1 VCNQLDFQLNEL
13 LILQESNL
21 RFQSLRFFQVK
32 NQEEN
37 LSMAPKRKRSVLAT
51 SDKVVDDE
59 SKNKT
64 LVLEKPAQVVSNT
77 NNETA
82 LVHSS
87 SSSSAAAA
95 SSSEDEQM
103 MMDGEVDEVIA
114 RNERIAK
121 AITVPYRPG
130 CIYDHEEVLAL
141 AKRLEAHLD
150 ADFQD
155 NEHTAASTS
164 ALDVTTDISSSSSSS
179 SGTGTG
185 GGGKYSLAIINRLEA
200 ELKANEEKAVDARSM
215 HRLNPSDST
224 TEALVQIEST
234 RKRIEAELKR
244 TFKKRAL
251 RYRRNLLENIL
262 RVTLTDKASIAN
274 AAANAA
280 SNASSSLSNGS
291 IQEGEN
297 EDGVLVTV
305 GVDSGETVKT
315 LNVSRITNVCINCG
329 NNDESK
335 FIDDQRQGDVIC
347 TECGAVCVEHAI
359 HDGDWVRSFE
369 GEETTS
375 QVGPAPDP
383 LLSNRANLRTSFGI
397 TLGVSKAKMRQM
409 RLMSEAIEMGTS
421 GAAGVSDKRTRV
433 SYMDRQKVKASELL
447 TSACERLDL
456 PRPVLDRA
464 KRYFAAFRDS
474 RQHVTALNTTIA
486 SALLAA
492 VEESLFYRLR
502 YESKSVI
509 SSGSVSG
516 VSISVSAGASNLS
529 SGAAGGGESSQT
541 TSSTSLIKKEPSR
554 AELSISS
561 QLPPPPPPSQLTK
574 EEKEEIE
581 RKALQRAEREDKL
594 ARAMGLLGP
603 SKMIYGD
610 REAASSLP
618 LSSSSSS
625 AAIGD
630 TVMKGDGKSSTQV
643 LDDEEEDEDEAI
655 LRKIE
660 EERRASRGRL
670 IWSHKG
676 IKNSSSTS
684 SSSGDPPPPPPSS

>member
-1 VCNQLDFQLNEL
+1 
-13 LILQESNL
+13 
-21 RFQSLRFFQVK
+21 LRFFKVK

-37 LSMAPKRKRSVLAT
+37 LSMATKRKRSVLAT

-103 MMDGEVDEVIA
+103 MMDGEVDDVIA

-179 SGTGTG
+179 STGTGTG

-224 TEALVQIEST
+224 TEALAQIEST

-251 RYRRNLLENIL
+251 RYRRNVLENIL

-280 SNASSSLSNGS
+280 SNASSSLSNDS

-397 TLGVSKAKMRQM
+397 TLGVSKAKMRQI

-529 SGAAGGGESSQT
+529 SGAAGGESSQT

-581 RKALQRAEREDKL
+581 RKALQRAEREEKL

-625 AAIGD
+625 SAAIGD
-630 TVMKGDGKSSTQV
+630 TVMEGGNKSST
-643 LDDEEEDEDEAI
+643 LDSDDDEDEDEAI

-684 SSSGDPPPPPPSS
+684 SSSGDPPPPPPHSS

>member
-1 VCNQLDFQLNEL
+1 
-13 LILQESNL
+13 
-21 RFQSLRFFQVK
+21 
-32 NQEEN
+32 
-37 LSMAPKRKRSVLAT
+37 MATKRKRSVLAT

-103 MMDGEVDEVIA
+103 MMDGEVDDVIA

-179 SGTGTG
+179 STGTGTG

-224 TEALVQIEST
+224 TEALAQIEST

-251 RYRRNLLENIL
+251 RYRRNVLENIL

-280 SNASSSLSNGS
+280 SNASSSLSNDS

-397 TLGVSKAKMRQM
+397 TLGVSKAKMRQI

-529 SGAAGGGESSQT
+529 SGAAGGESSQT

-581 RKALQRAEREDKL
+581 RKALQRAEREEKL

-625 AAIGD
+625 SAAIGD
-630 TVMKGDGKSSTQV
+630 TVMEGGNKSST
-643 LDDEEEDEDEAI
+643 LDSDDDEDEDEAI

-684 SSSGDPPPPPPSS
+684 SSSGDPPPPPPHSS

>member
-1 VCNQLDFQLNEL
+1 
-13 LILQESNL
+13 
-21 RFQSLRFFQVK
+21 
-32 NQEEN
+32 
-37 LSMAPKRKRSVLAT
+37 MAPKRKRAA
-51 SDKVVDDE
+51 VVAAE
-59 SKNKT
+59 
-64 LVLEKPAQVVSNT
+64 EEPAQKIAAVTEVSVSPS
-77 NNETA
+77 A
-82 LVHSS
+82 ISPPLHSS
-87 SSSSAAAA
+87 SSSSSSSA
-95 SSSEDEQM
+95 SSSEDEH
-103 MMDGEVDEVIA
+103 MMDGEVDDAIA
-114 RNERIAK
+114 RDARIAK
-121 AITVPYRPG
+121 AITLPYRPG

-155 NEHTAASTS
+155 NEHTAASAST
-164 ALDVTTDISSSSSSS
+164 LDATTESSSSSSVGNS
-179 SGTGTG
+179 
-185 GGGKYSLAIINRLEA
+185 GKYSLAIIHRLET

-215 HRLNPSDST
+215 HRQNPSDAT
-224 TEALVQIEST
+224 TEALAQIEST
-234 RKRIEAELKR
+234 RKRIDADLKR
-244 TFKKRAL
+244 TLKKRVL

-262 RVTLTDKASIAN
+262 RVTLTDKVSMAN
-274 AAANAA
+274 AAAAAAAA
-280 SNASSSLSNGS
+280 SASSSSSSSSSS
-291 IQEGEN
+291 I
-297 EDGVLVTV
+297 DGVDIESSLVTV

-315 LNVSRITNVCINCG
+315 LNVSRITNVCNNCG
-329 NNDESK
+329 NSDESK

-369 GEETTS
+369 GEESTS

-383 LLSNRANLRTSFGI
+383 LLSNRANLRTTFGI

-464 KRYFAAFRDS
+464 RRYFASFRDS

-509 SSGSVSG
+509 SSASVSG
-516 VSISVSAGASNLS
+516 VSISLNAVASS
-529 SGAAGGGESSQT
+529 STGGGGGGGGGGGEMARLT
-541 TSSTSLIKKEPSR
+541 TKTSVLKREPAQHMASM
-554 AELSISS
+554 EISS
-561 QLPPPPPPSQLTK
+561 QLSPPLLSLPVTVLSA
-574 EEKEEIE
+574 EEKEEIAK
-581 RKALQRAEREDKL
+581 KAIQRAEREEKL

-603 SKMIYGD
+603 SRMIYGD
-610 REAASSLP
+610 REAASSLQ

-625 AAIGD
+625 
-630 TVMKGDGKSSTQV
+630 TSSSSTSAAATDSV
-643 LDDEEEDEDEAI
+643 SAKEGAMDVDIMDSNAIDSDEDEDEAI
-655 LRKIE
+655 LRKID
-660 EERRASRGRL
+660 EERRASKGRL

-676 IKNSSSTS
+676 IIKGGGS
-684 SSSGDPPPPPPSS
+684 SSSSSSSSLNPPPPPPPPSSSS